1 MTTKNTTVL
10 DARAVERTLKRM
22 SVEIVELNRGT
33 DNLIIVG
40 IQRRGVQLADRLVAG

>member
-22 SVEIVELNRGT
+22 SVEIVDGRNPAH
-33 DNLIIVG
+33 
-40 IQRRGVQLADRLVAG
+40 GVSADIP